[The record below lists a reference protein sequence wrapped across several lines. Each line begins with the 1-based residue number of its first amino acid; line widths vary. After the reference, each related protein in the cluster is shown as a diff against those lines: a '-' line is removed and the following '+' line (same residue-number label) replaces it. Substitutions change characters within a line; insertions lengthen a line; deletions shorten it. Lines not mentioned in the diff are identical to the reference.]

1 MDVRGPSSLW
11 MGPWTSGTGLLREQT
26 EQVTGSKAVNRIP
39 PCPCSVLASRP
50 EFLPWCLSV
59 MECNLGAVSQINFLP
74 QVTLGHAVHHSN
86 REQTMTVTNVFFRSW
101 KSRRYKSE
109 QTCHLPLFTPVSC
122 LWILWSCGSVTQ
134 CDSANVGKQV
144 GRIWGMPLRWESHP
158 DLRCYSTALM
168 DQFWSWNEPAK
179 AKP

>member
-1 MDVRGPSSLW
+1 MDVGGPSSLW
-11 MGPWTSGTGLLREQT
+11 MGPWTSGTGLLGEQT

-39 PCPCSVLASRP
+39 LCSCSVLASRP

-59 MECNLGAVSQINFLP
+59 MECDLGAVSQINFLP

-86 REQTMTVTNVFFRSW
+86 REQTMTVMNVFFRSW
-101 KSRRYKSE
+101 KSRK
-109 QTCHLPLFTPVSC
+109 TCHLPLFTPVAC
-122 LWILWSCGSVTQ
+122 LWILWSCSSVTQ